1 MDLLNGSTK
10 YQRYLARIDEYK
22 KIVDRNEAFSA
33 IQSRVD
39 QMSIELTTKKDRL
52 FYQYAHQ
59 AILAVCLA
67 IGILAVYQSYYFLGF
82 LLIIG
87 AVALKIVYNRT
98 LKGLIQSTEHEH
110 ELEASQ
116 KSFDLQLFHKMQY
129 LRQGVE
135 VKMAR
140 ITIVR
145 NCYMVLFPFMMIAGS
160 LLLGALSSMFLF
172 APVIV
177 AFMMGTIF
185 WFYFF
190 KDDLDDL
197 DYEEMEL
204 ETYINDF
211 LKASEN
217 RLTEQAMNYTPE
229 NVIIDL
235 KGETNTSASDK
246 AEDDNKDTI
255 QLSLK
260 I

>member
-33 IQSRVD
+33 IQSRID
-39 QMSIELTTKKDRL
+39 QMSVELTTKNDRL
-52 FYQYAHQ
+52 FYQYAHK
-59 AILAVCLA
+59 AMLA
-67 IGILAVYQSYYFLGF
+67 ICLTIGMLSVYQSIYFLGIV
-82 LLIIG
+82 LIGG
-87 AVALKIVYNRT
+87 AVSFKVVYNRT
-98 LKGLIQSTEHEH
+98 LKGLIHSTEQEH
-110 ELEASQ
+110 DLEASQ

-129 LRQGVE
+129 LKHGVE

-145 NCYMVLFPFMMIAGS
+145 NGYMMLFPFIMIAGS
-160 LLLGALSSMFLF
+160 ILLGALSNISLF

-177 AFMMGTIF
+177 SFMMGTIF

-211 LKASEN
+211 LKASET
-217 RLTEQAMNYTPE
+217 RLTEQATKYPRE
-229 NVIIDL
+229 NSIIDL
-235 KGETNTSASDK
+235 KGEIDTSVSDK
-246 AEDDNKDTI
+246 QESGEKDSI